1 MLSGRRFFALLLM
14 TGLVF
19 ASASSALA
27 AEAAF
32 VGMQV
37 QGVSK
42 TVAAAFGI
50 DKPEGVL
57 VRDVALGGPANKSG
71 IHRGDMIV
79 SFAGT
84 EIDTF
89 EKLVVKVRELQAGDS
104 VDLTVMRQGKPVK
117 LTMKTGKWTPA
128 WRVNKGIFAS
138 IPTVG
143 LTLTALTPKVRD
155 RFGIRWGS
163 TGIVITLIDPE
174 KAANLDLQRGE
185 LIHQVN
191 QKPIWD
197 PNDLVKMYKAA
208 KAQGKKSLLMLVEG
222 SNGFRFSILK
232 VK

>member
-1 MLSGRRFFALLLM
+1 MQSVTRFYGFLLVALI
-14 TGLVF
+14 VV
-19 ASASSALA
+19 SPISSAIG

-42 TVAAAFGI
+42 SVAAALGI

-57 VRDVALGGPANKSG
+57 VRDVALGGPADKSG
-71 IHRGDMIV
+71 VHRGDMIV
-79 SFAGT
+79 SFANT

-104 VDLTVMRQGKPVK
+104 VDITVIREGKPLK
-117 LTMKTGKWTPA
+117 LTMKTFKWAPA
-128 WRVNKGIFAS
+128 WQVKKGIFAS
-138 IPTVG
+138 IPAIG
-143 LTLTALTPKVRD
+143 LTLTALTPKVRE

-185 LIHQVN
+185 IIHQVN
-191 QKPIWD
+191 QKPVWN
-197 PNDLVKMYKAA
+197 PNNVVKMYLKA
-208 KAQGKKSLLMLVEG
+208 KAEGKKSMLMLVEG
-222 SNGFRFSILK
+222 VNGFRFSLLK

>member
-1 MLSGRRFFALLLM
+1 MRSGSYFFAVILM
-14 TGLVF
+14 ALCVL
-19 ASASSALA
+19 ASASSAIA

-50 DKPEGVL
+50 DKAEGVL
-57 VRDVALGGPANKSG
+57 VRDVALGGPADKGG
-71 IHRGDMIV
+71 IHRGYMIV

-84 EIDTF
+84 DIDTF
-89 EKLVVKVRELQAGDS
+89 ERLVVKVRELKAGDS
-104 VDLTVMRQGKPVK
+104 VPITVIREGKPLK
-117 LTMKTGKWTPA
+117 LTMKTAKWTPA
-128 WRVNKGIFAS
+128 WQVKKGIFAS
-138 IPTVG
+138 IPTIG

-163 TGIVITLIDPE
+163 TGVVITLIDPE
-174 KAANLDLQRGE
+174 KATNLDLQRGE

-197 PNDLVKMYKAA
+197 PNDLVKMYKKA
-208 KAQGKKSLLMLVEG
+208 KKQGKKSLLMLVEG
-222 SNGFRFSILK
+222 ANGFRFSILK

>member
-1 MLSGRRFFALLLM
+1 MRTGYFINALLLM
-14 TGLVF
+14 VLMVLGPV
-19 ASASSALA
+19 SSALA

-57 VRDVALGGPANKSG
+57 VRDVALGGPADKSG

-84 EIDTF
+84 DIDTF
-89 EKLVVKVRELQAGDS
+89 ERLVVKVRELKAGDS
-104 VDLTVMRQGKPVK
+104 VPITILREGKTLK

-128 WRVNKGIFAS
+128 WQVSKGAFAS
-138 IPTVG
+138 LPAVG

-163 TGIVITLIDPE
+163 TGVVITLIDPE
-174 KAANLDLQRGE
+174 KATNLDLQRGE

-191 QKPIWD
+191 QKLIWD
-197 PNDLVKMYKAA
+197 PNQMVKMYEDA

-222 SNGFRFSILK
+222 ANGFRFSILK